1 MRLPT
6 PSGSGSK
13 ATTTPRRLQ
22 VTAIVGGALIG
33 FLIAKSPEA
42 RTRLETI
49 TNQARHELAPEEIE
63 IVDRLLAAHSTFSTS
78 TN

>member
-1 MRLPT
+1 MRAPT
-6 PSGSGSK
+6 PSSSGSK

-22 VTAIVGGALIG
+22 ATAIVGAALIG
-33 FLIAKSPEA
+33 FLVGKSPEA

-49 TNQARHELAPEEIE
+49 ADQARQELAPDEID
-63 IVDRLLAAHSTFSTS
+63 IIDQLLAAHPTFSTS